1 MKKVGHTSEF
11 LVGIYWW
18 TWKNKYLL
26 KRRMTPSKIGK
37 TSRGIIILHMC
48 TINQNHMMS
57 GSWNMKHD
65 REFVHILDHF
75 LPLYPTTNLK
85 NQNFEKKKKMP
96 GDIIFH
102 MCTKSYDHMMYGS
115 WDMVQD
121 EQMDGQQEK
130 VTYRQM
136 SQLKMRWV

>member
-65 REFVHILDHF
+65 REFGHILDHF
-75 LPLYPTTNLK
+75 LPLYPTINLK
-85 NQNFEKKKKMP
+85 NQNFEKRKKECLEISFSTCVPKVMITWCTVPEIWCRMNRWTDSKKKWHIGRCP
-96 GDIIFH
+96 N
-102 MCTKSYDHMMYGS
+102 
-115 WDMVQD
+115 
-121 EQMDGQQEK
+121 
-130 VTYRQM
+130 
-136 SQLKMRWV
+136 